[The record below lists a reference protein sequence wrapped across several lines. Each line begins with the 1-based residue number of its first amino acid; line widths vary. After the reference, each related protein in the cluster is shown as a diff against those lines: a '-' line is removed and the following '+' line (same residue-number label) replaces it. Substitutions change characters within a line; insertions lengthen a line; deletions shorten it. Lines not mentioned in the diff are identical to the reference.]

1 MYIHAGNG
9 VSVRKDRII
18 GVFDMDN
25 STESEITAEFLRDAE
40 KNGKTVNCRKTALP
54 KSFILTEDGTVYISE
69 LAPDI
74 INDRSKNKK

>member
-9 VSVRKDRII
+9 VSIRKDGII

-25 STESEITAEFLRDAE
+25 STESEVTAGFLRDAE
-40 KNGKTVNCRKTALP
+40 KNGKTVNCRVAALP

-74 INDRSKNKK
+74 INDRSKNK